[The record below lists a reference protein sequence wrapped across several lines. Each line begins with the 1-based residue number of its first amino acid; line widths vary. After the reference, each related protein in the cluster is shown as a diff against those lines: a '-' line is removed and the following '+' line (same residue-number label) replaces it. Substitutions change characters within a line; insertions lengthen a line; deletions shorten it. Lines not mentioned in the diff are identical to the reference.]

1 VDRIDTSDWP
11 CTIARAVA
19 VFGDHWNILLIREA
33 CLGTRRFDG
42 FQSALGIGRNM
53 LTRRLNGLVDE
64 GIMTRVEYQQHP
76 PRSEYRLTEKGR
88 QAFAVLAAM
97 AAWGEEWMVGPEG
110 TPLILHHTACGHDM
124 HAVVTCSECHRP
136 IDVREVRP
144 LRGPGAPDPTP

>member
-1 VDRIDTSDWP
+1 MDRIDTSDWP